1 MDAETLK
8 KQECETLLNKVYEE
22 IQTCIE
28 EIDGV
33 KKRLL
38 SERIT
43 IPESDY
49 NILYALE
56 THYNG
61 KVQHFLL
68 YINESIEN
76 ISMKKNQLIKEFD
89 LTGEEEDLLGVEIDN
104 LKDRL
109 KAFENFA
116 KSLHNIKYVT
126 YVTQSEEK
134 VQLIHDLKSFE
145 NFRYYEISYCGG
157 PYIDTP
163 CYSIYYG
170 LISKV
175 EDEDKRNALFD
186 SLERITKFLLKT
198 NLYTPK
204 KLDKYMAKEFKKVF
218 EEE

>member
-1 MDAETLK
+1 MDAETLR
-8 KQECETLLNKVYEE
+8 KQECETLLNKVYGE
-22 IQTCIE
+22 INACKE
-28 EIDGV
+28 EIDDM

-43 IPESDY
+43 IPESDF

-61 KVQHFLL
+61 KIQHFLL
-68 YINESIEN
+68 YINESIES
-76 ISMKKNQLIKEFD
+76 IGVKKRQLVTEFG
-89 LTGEEEDLLGVEIDN
+89 LTGEEENLLNEKIN
-104 LKDRL
+104 TLKDFSR
-109 KAFENFA
+109 AFEKFS

-134 VQLIHDLKSFE
+134 VRLIHDFKSFD
-145 NFRYYEISYCGG
+145 NFRYYEISYSGG
-157 PYIDTP
+157 PYIGTP

-170 LISKV
+170 LIHKV

-204 KLDKYMAKEFKKVF
+204 KLDEYMVKEFKKVF